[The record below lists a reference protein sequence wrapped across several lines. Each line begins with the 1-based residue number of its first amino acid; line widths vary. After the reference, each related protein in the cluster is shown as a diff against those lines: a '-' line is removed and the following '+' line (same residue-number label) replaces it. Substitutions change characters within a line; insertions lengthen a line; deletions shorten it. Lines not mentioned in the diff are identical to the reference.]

1 VVSSRGRQIPR
12 GLKRKI
18 SHFRVRARG
27 ASATGPT
34 EYATCVK
41 ILK

>member
-1 VVSSRGRQIPR
+1 MRASPGVRR
-12 GLKRKI
+12 I
-18 SHFRVRARG
+18 SHFSVRARG
-27 ASATGPT
+27 APATGPT